1 MANFWRNFWQIS
13 LQDDDDDDDDDNNK
27 KQKTKNKT
35 KKVLR
40 EIIFPFHE

>member
-27 KQKTKNKT
+27 KQKIKQ
-35 KKVLR
+35 KKS
-40 EIIFPFHE
+40 